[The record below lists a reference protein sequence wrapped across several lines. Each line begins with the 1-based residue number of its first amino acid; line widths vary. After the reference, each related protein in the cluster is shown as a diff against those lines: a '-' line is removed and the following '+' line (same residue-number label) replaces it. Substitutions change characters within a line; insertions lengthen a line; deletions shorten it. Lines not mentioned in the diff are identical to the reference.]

1 MKEMLMIGA
10 DTRVTCPK
18 CEHEF
23 SLEQGF
29 AKQALESLSSASQ
42 QSLAALREQER
53 VAVRKQAG
61 QLADEKAQAAQRQI
75 EDMRQLLKQQGE
87 THIKSLAEV
96 RALTEQSLTP
106 QLEALKRQ
114 LEDSQ
119 GRLRTMDEREAA

>member
-61 QLADEKAQAAQRQI
+61 QLADEKAQAAQR
-75 EDMRQLLKQQGE
+75 
-87 THIKSLAEV
+87 
-96 RALTEQSLTP
+96 
-106 QLEALKRQ
+106 
-114 LEDSQ
+114 
-119 GRLRTMDEREAA
+119 